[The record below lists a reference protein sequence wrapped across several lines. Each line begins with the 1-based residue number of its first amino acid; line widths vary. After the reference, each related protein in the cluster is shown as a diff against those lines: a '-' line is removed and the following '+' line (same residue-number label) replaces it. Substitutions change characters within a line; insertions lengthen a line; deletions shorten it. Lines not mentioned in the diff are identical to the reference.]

1 MVSVCGAVV
10 PQLVVAAPAL
20 HQLVVGP
27 VLHYLPALQDVDL
40 VRALDRTQPVRDR
53 DRGPPNL
60 GCVQRVLPSIFLSRM
75 FFCFSGLPY

>member
-53 DRGPPNL
+53 DRGPPHL
-60 GCVQRVLPSIFLSRM
+60 GCVQRILSKKK
-75 FFCFSGLPY
+75 FSREGPYKSLVWF